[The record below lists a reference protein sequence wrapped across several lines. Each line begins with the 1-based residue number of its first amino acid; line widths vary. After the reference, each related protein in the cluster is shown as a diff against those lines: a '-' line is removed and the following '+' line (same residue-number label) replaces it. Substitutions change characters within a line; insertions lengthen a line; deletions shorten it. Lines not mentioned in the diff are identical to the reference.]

1 MIINKEPLYTL
12 HCFDL
17 FINNTIDLF
26 HFVYNFYIYLLKL
39 IDYHSTNI
47 FYLFSPFMTLSNEIL
62 QNKFTQLKQTS
73 GSFVEKMKGM
83 GFVYNGNK
91 QDASTFEEFKEIVE
105 NCEYMDDAKL
115 QKYYGDFL
123 TYKDVIQ
130 ILSVGDYGF
139 DDNELAEAMKIIPVT
154 PQLQISVKDFVK
166 IVYQ

>member
-1 MIINKEPLYTL
+1 
-12 HCFDL
+12 
-17 FINNTIDLF
+17 
-26 HFVYNFYIYLLKL
+26 
-39 IDYHSTNI
+39 
-47 FYLFSPFMTLSNEIL
+47 MTLSNEIL

-130 ILSVGDYGF
+130 ILSVGEYGF